1 MKVMLRQPR
10 KSRLRG
16 PGHTHLTPLRVLV
29 RRVIATCL
37 GCIHVCHA
45 QGWTYVIDSH
55 ATCGMHALGD
65 FQIGLSIGYGQI

>member
-16 PGHTHLTPLRVLV
+16 PGQTHLNPLRVLV
-29 RRVIATCL
+29 RRVIASLL
-37 GCIHVCHA
+37 GCNHACAA

-55 ATCGMHALGD
+55 ATCGMHRLGD
-65 FQIGLSIGYGQI
+65 FQIGMFISHGQI